1 MECKAVRAARVGA
14 RLRYAGFGAA
24 FKQSLIEDLGPWTL
38 SASGWGETLPHEDNR
53 ITLDPDVKDK
63 WGIPAARLD
72 VRWRDNERAMDKDMM
87 TAMAEML
94 DAAGCTNVRQ
104 HGSNN
109 PPGHCIH
116 EMGGA
121 RMSRKAS
128 DGVVNQWNQAWDVKN
143 SFPDRRL
150 MHGQLRVPES
160 EHHVHGDHGSG
171 CSACGGRH
179 ETRRGLM
186 RNVSRRQVLGTLGTL
201 GAAAALPTNLSL
213 AEVARPAARL
223 KQSVS
228 RWCYGRIPLDDLCEA
243 AKTIGYKSVELL
255 SEKEW
260 EVPKK
265 HGMACAMANG
275 LRHHS
280 RRLQSSGQPRQAR
293 GRRGANDS
301 ARRGGRVPNIVVFS
315 GNRAGLSD
323 GEGIAN
329 CIAGLKRVT
338 PTAERHNVT
347 LCLEMLN
354 SKVDHKDYQA
364 DHTAWAVQVV
374 QGRQLAAPQAAI

>member
-1 MECKAVRAARVGA
+1 
-14 RLRYAGFGAA
+14 
-24 FKQSLIEDLGPWTL
+24 
-38 SASGWGETLPHEDNR
+38 
-53 ITLDPDVKDK
+53 
-63 WGIPAARLD
+63 
-72 VRWRDNERAMDKDMM
+72 
-87 TAMAEML
+87 
-94 DAAGCTNVRQ
+94 
-104 HGSNN
+104 
-109 PPGHCIH
+109 
-116 EMGGA
+116 
-121 RMSRKAS
+121 
-128 DGVVNQWNQAWDVKN
+128 
-143 SFPDRRL
+143 
-150 MHGQLRVPES
+150 
-160 EHHVHGDHGSG
+160 
-171 CSACGGRH
+171 
-179 ETRRGLM
+179 M
-186 RNVSRRQVLGTLGTL
+186 RNVSRRQVLGTFGTL

-213 AEVARPAARL
+213 AEIARPAARL

-243 AKTIGYKSVELL
+243 AKGIGYQSVELL

-275 LRHHS
+275 FGTIPVGFNRPDNHDKLVADAERMIP
-280 RRLQSSGQPRQAR
+280 LVAAAG
-293 GRRGANDS
+293 
-301 ARRGGRVPNIVVFS
+301 VPNIVVFS
-315 GNRAGLSD
+315 GNRTGLSD

-374 QGRQLAAPQAAI
+374 QGVNSPRLKLLYDIYHMQIMDGDVIATVRANFGHIAHFHTGGVPGRAEIDDTQELNYRRVMQAIADLGFTGYVGQEFVPKRDPLTSLKQAFEICDV